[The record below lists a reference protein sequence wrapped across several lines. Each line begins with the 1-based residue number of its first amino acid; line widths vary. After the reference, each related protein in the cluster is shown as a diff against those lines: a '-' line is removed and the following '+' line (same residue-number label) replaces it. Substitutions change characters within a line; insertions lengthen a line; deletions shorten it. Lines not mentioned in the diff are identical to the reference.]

1 MTSAYFFLAET
12 IQQISEKKLN
22 DNYWIERPI
31 FFYKTNRLE
40 SIRITNRIQSIRI
53 ANWNALLEACV
64 HAARISGALS
74 RKSTLYFVTR
84 KRARKVQ
91 VRYRAVTYW
100 HTCNGLVTDIMYREG
115 QKQDPKLMVVIVS
128 NVNRFTIFSLV
139 NSWWN
144 VDRHYV
150 LSTKLDRWL
159 STVYYSE
166 RPPSSKKV
174 DNSLRRST
182 RRSAIF

>member
-53 ANWNALLEACV
+53 AKWNALLEACM
-64 HAARISGALS
+64 HAARISDALS

-115 QKQDPKLMVVIVS
+115 QKRDPKLMVVILS
-128 NVNRFTIFSLV
+128 NVNRFTIFFFGKFLME
-139 NSWWN
+139 
-144 VDRHYV
+144 
-150 LSTKLDRWL
+150 RW
-159 STVYYSE
+159 
-166 RPPSSKKV
+166 P
-174 DNSLRRST
+174 SLR
-182 RRSAIF
+182 IVD